1 MIQKLIGERSP
12 LSMAIS
18 IVVSMVVM
26 LLSWSFGAEVT
37 GHWLIQTEEVNALV
51 SKVLSVAAL
60 IGVSLLF
67 RDLQGRM
74 KLSLKRGYFQPVL
87 LALLVIPI
95 TAELSFVQIS
105 AIGMVTLAMLQLVS
119 THRVDKPEQTIQR
132 LGIACGTA
140 TLLYPPMV
148 WSLAVCSLIGIRLR
162 QRSWRKGAIFILGF
176 LFPFVM
182 LFTFLLAVDQH
193 VGKLDTLMSSF
204 VPVSDSG
211 INFKGW
217 IPALAILAFVIF
229 KPMGE
234 RYQAGLIP
242 IREMELLQ
250 SQLIWLGGFII
261 LGITGMLDA
270 NTAFITA
277 MVPLAGLASIS
288 LDHAKQ
294 WWIPDLVVV
303 ILLSSFLLK

>member
-12 LSMAIS
+12 ISLAIS
-18 IVVSMVVM
+18 IALSVVLM
-26 LLSWSFGAEVT
+26 LLTLSFRPGAT
-37 GHWLIQTEEVNALV
+37 GHWLMQAEAGNVLL

-60 IGVSLLF
+60 LTVSLLF

-74 KLSLKRGYFQPVL
+74 KLSLKRGYYQPVL
-87 LALLVIPI
+87 LALLIIPI
-95 TAELSFVQIS
+95 GTDLTFIQIS
-105 AIGMVTLAMLQLVS
+105 AVGMVTMAMLQLVS
-119 THRVDKPEQTIQR
+119 THRVEKPEQTIQR

-148 WSLAVCSLIGIRLR
+148 WCVLVCTLVGIRLR
-162 QRSWRKGAIFILGF
+162 QRSWRKGAIFILGL

-182 LFTFLLAVDQH
+182 LFTFLLLLDQH
-193 VGKLDTLMSSF
+193 VGKLNALFSGM
-204 VPVSDSG
+204 VPIAGPS
-211 INFKGW
+211 INLKGW
-217 IPALAILAFVIF
+217 IPVVAILAYVLF

-250 SQLIWLGGFII
+250 SQLIWLGGFVI

-270 NTAFITA
+270 NTAFVTA
-277 MVPLAGLASIS
+277 LIPLAGLTSIS
-288 LDHAKQ
+288 LEHAKQ
-294 WWIPDLVVV
+294 WWLPDLVVV
-303 ILLSSFLLK
+303 ILLSSLLLR